1 MQLST
6 HEKVNSKKLQSME
19 DLPHTGL
26 LIKYLDNV
34 KSMNTLTAMQ
44 YKSELNSFVKFVY
57 DTYGCDVDSLVSM
70 IIKNDTVQKKTN
82 FDPYDVLS
90 RYTAFLVGTIAPIT
104 IKHRVLTT
112 KNFFEYCDIEI
123 SPRKFSLKVR
133 LPKSVRKEKEPLN
146 KEKIVTIINAC
157 SNMRLKTYV
166 MLLAATGMR
175 ATEALSIRICDLD
188 LESNPS
194 KQFVRGEY
202 TKTRSDRTILLT
214 QEIAQQLKYWL
225 EYKYRT
231 RRVSF
236 YEKNTHKST
245 SEYRTP
251 SKRDHD
257 LVFSMNTSSKGYL
270 HVSIRS
276 LYVELR
282 SAFGKTLDR
291 LGKGQKE
298 ESPGAKHRKIT
309 LHSFRRWV
317 KSTISDL
324 GYYDYSEWFI
334 GHGGSTYYRKSEKEK
349 AELFRKIE
357 PYLTFLNYEELERR
371 GADITSQLEEK
382 NRMIQHMMR
391 KQEQFEQ
398 LLQSLINSG
407 QLKPTRHRLS
417 YSNRLHSSSNIDNP
431 YII

>member
-1 MQLST
+1 MSSTQLSRT
-6 HEKVNSKKLQSME
+6 EKVDTKK
-19 DLPHTGL
+19 PYKTIPRTGL
-26 LIKYLDNV
+26 LTKYLDNV
-34 KSMNTLTAMQ
+34 KTMNTLTAVQ

-57 DTYGCDVDSLVSM
+57 DTYDCDVDSLIGM
-70 IIKNDTVQKKTN
+70 IIKNDMCQNKTN

-123 SPRKFSLKVR
+123 SPRKFSHKVR
-133 LPKSVRKEKEPLN
+133 LPKSVRKQKEPLT
-146 KEKIVTIINAC
+146 KEDIVTILNAC

-166 MLLAATGMR
+166 LLLAATGMR

-194 KQFVRGEY
+194 KLFVRGEY

-214 QEIAQQLKYWL
+214 QEVAQQLKYWL

-251 SKRDHD
+251 PKLDYH
-257 LVFSMNTSSKGYL
+257 LVFSMNASSKGYL
-270 HVSIRS
+270 RVSIRS

-282 SAFGKTLDR
+282 SAFGKTLDH
-291 LGKGQKE
+291 LGRGQKE

-334 GHGGSTYYRKSEKEK
+334 GHSGSTYYRKSEKEK

-357 PYLTFLNYEELERR
+357 PYLTFLNYEKLERR
-371 GADITSQLEEK
+371 SADIASQLEEK
-382 NRMIQHMMR
+382 DRMIQSMMH

-398 LLQSLINSG
+398 LIQSLIDSG
-407 QLKPTRHRLS
+407 QLKPVSIVKT
-417 YSNRLHSSSNIDNP
+417 
-431 YII
+431 